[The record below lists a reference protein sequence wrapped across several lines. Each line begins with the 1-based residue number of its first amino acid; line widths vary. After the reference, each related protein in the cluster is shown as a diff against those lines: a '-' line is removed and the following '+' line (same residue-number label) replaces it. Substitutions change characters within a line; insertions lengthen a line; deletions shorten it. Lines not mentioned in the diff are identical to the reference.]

1 MLHAE
6 LKVLE
11 LEEKFVKAKASGN
24 VTAKLRTDLREA
36 RRKFRELREDGEQA
50 EGSARPAAVKGK
62 SGVNGKSKRGDKV
75 EEN

>member
-24 VTAKLRTDLREA
+24 VTDALKVELREA
-36 RRKFRELREDGEQA
+36 RREFRTLREGGDAGEG
-50 EGSARPAAVKGK
+50 EARPVPARGGT
-62 SGVNGKSKRGDKV
+62 GVNGKKKASDKGG
-75 EEN
+75 EN